1 MSALVCR
8 ALAKAMITGQS
19 RRARHTKD
27 TSPQALAFITR
38 QARQRNASSTQQ
50 ARVRFP
56 QRAPF
61 AIFLLV
67 KRFEVRLRIFVDT
80 ARTAPNTSLLTTIPI
95 TPQFLKSN
103 HRADCP
109 SRQCRSPFS
118 VDRRSSPKS
127 LSRRCTRPVLAC
139 HASFR

>member
-1 MSALVCR
+1 MCR
-8 ALAKAMITGQS
+8 EFAKAVSTKQS
-19 RRARHTKD
+19 RLARHIASRPRKPSHS
-27 TSPQALAFITR
+27 SPGKQ
-38 QARQRNASSTQQ
+38 RQRNASSTQQ
-50 ARVRFP
+50 ARVRFS